1 MWGFPFNRAAVDDA
15 KMAPSEVYQNSSSD
29 TLLSQNSPS
38 SENPSA
44 NDQVSQ
50 ESGSQ
55 YGSDEVSIV
64 LESDN
69 VGVVCPQYRTTILRL
84 MNSHHHRLAPWDVS
98 GSNTRTTPVINPLV
112 NAGLVPG
119 NLADI
124 LATSDPEIQPKRRII
139 KAKVLTEDEF
149 YDTLKEKERE
159 RKRKRKGK
167 KRTELN
173 DRRGKKNEKRHQQ
186 KRRRQE
192 QESREKKDRRNPL
205 QREV

>member
-1 MWGFPFNRAAVDDA
+1 M
-15 KMAPSEVYQNSSSD
+15 
-29 TLLSQNSPS
+29 
-38 SENPSA
+38 
-44 NDQVSQ
+44 
-50 ESGSQ
+50 
-55 YGSDEVSIV
+55 
-64 LESDN
+64 
-69 VGVVCPQYRTTILRL
+69 
-84 MNSHHHRLAPWDVS
+84 
-98 GSNTRTTPVINPLV
+98 INPLV
-112 NAGLVPG
+112 NAGLIPG

-173 DRRGKKNEKRHQQ
+173 DRRGKKKEKRHQQ

-192 QESREKKDRRNPL
+192 QESREKKNRRNPL
-205 QREV
+205 QREG